1 MRNTNAV
8 LLNAVVATGASA
20 AFIAD
25 QFTDHTLFIR
35 ATTVTTGATLV
46 WEASP
51 DNVNWHVLQSIAIAA
66 TGNTLQKQQGSFPF
80 MRANITAR
88 TDGTYTVTQFSKKE
102 ID

>member
-1 MRNTNAV
+1 MKNRNTV

-20 AFIAD
+20 SVNTTEL
-25 QFTDHTLFIR
+25 TDHTLFIS
-35 ATTVTTGATLV
+35 ASVVTAGCTLV

-51 DNVNWHVLQSIAIAA
+51 DNVTWHTLQSITVAA
-66 TGNTLQKQQGSFPF
+66 TGNTLQKQQGAFPF

-102 ID
+102 IR